1 MQDSGEDFGFAGT
14 KDMWGK
20 NHTEGVGVH
29 GVSQA
34 DTRGCQNH
42 SKVDVQ
48 LIETRIGD
56 LSGNGFELGRF
67 NLVGFFLTN
76 TFS

>member
-1 MQDSGEDFGFAGT
+1 VEKILGLLVPRICGGRTTQR
-14 KDMWGK
+14 
-20 NHTEGVGVH
+20 
-29 GVSQA
+29 VSVSMVSAKQILGA
-34 DTRGCQNH
+34 ARIIQ
-42 SKVDVQ
+42 KLDVQ

-67 NLVGFFLTN
+67 NLVGFYLTN

>member
-1 MQDSGEDFGFAGT
+1 MEKILGLLVPRICGGRTTQR
-14 KDMWGK
+14 
-20 NHTEGVGVH
+20 
-29 GVSQA
+29 VSVSMVSAKQILGA
-34 DTRGCQNH
+34 ARIIQ
-42 SKVDVQ
+42 KLDVQ